1 MDALLHMDAPTTRA
15 ARVFAEDRMAARDYA
30 EGDGG
35 GAESR
40 DCQHD
45 QGFLGHYFRTRAPA
59 RLKLL
64 PPTLVQM
71 KRVQRYHPGQWRG
84 DSVLDGLAL
93 LRGERAGGVRR
104 STCGVHFTTIK
115 PWMRICAG
123 ENIGFP
129 REASEPE
136 HFPPQCERHRAL
148 HGT

>member
-59 RLKLL
+59 RL
-64 PPTLVQM
+64 
-71 KRVQRYHPGQWRG
+71 RACWRSVVAVSELMRAY
-84 DSVLDGLAL
+84 DSA
-93 LRGERAGGVRR
+93 ETA
-104 STCGVHFTTIK
+104 
-115 PWMRICAG
+115 
-123 ENIGFP
+123 
-129 REASEPE
+129 
-136 HFPPQCERHRAL
+136 
-148 HGT
+148 